1 MKKPTTKTTAHKK
14 PLDKHGT
21 QILDKGSPENIL
33 VHQASL
39 STGGGK
45 RQSYIQHQ
53 PGPGNSK
60 RLIAAVT
67 VSQASSTTKTH
78 KQLVSLLLPAC
89 KEEGAT
95 KASVLEARAKP
106 FKKHAL

>member
-1 MKKPTTKTTAHKK
+1 MALRSWT
-14 PLDKHGT
+14 
-21 QILDKGSPENIL
+21 KGSPENIL

-39 STGGGK
+39 STETIMYPAPTRARK
-45 RQSYIQHQ
+45 
-53 PGPGNSK
+53 NK
-60 RLIAAVT
+60 RLIAAVA

-78 KQLVSLLLPAC
+78 KQLVSMLLPSC

-95 KASVLEARAKP
+95 KASVLEARATL

>member
-39 STGGGK
+39 STETIM
-45 RQSYIQHQ
+45 Y
-53 PGPGNSK
+53 
-60 RLIAAVT
+60 
-67 VSQASSTTKTH
+67 
-78 KQLVSLLLPAC
+78 PAP
-89 KEEGAT
+89 T
-95 KASVLEARAKP
+95 RARKN
-106 FKKHAL
+106 